1 MASLCFSV
9 RSSSSCAV
17 KKIHRIKCFRN
28 NDQTRRLFSVTCGAM
43 TSLLGRTRRGRHAL
57 PCFFLLFPLGDRQAS
72 SVVTRNYLLTGE
84 AAGKN
89 KPLADGGGAPLN
101 EARHAC
107 GKMSRR
113 HERGKEMARGGRR
126 RKNAAHETSST
137 RKKPFF
143 PSRNRAEEMPS
154 RLASYHQL
162 GEDPVQLVVGRHGQ
176 RRLHGL
182 RGKVLPQPVGDLRL
196 VAAVETAEE
205 GGGGEAAIATAA
217 ALPGSHGAPWPR
229 LLARGGGGLVTACAP
244 SERPGR
250 QRPPR
255 QLART

>member
-143 PSRNRAEEMPS
+143 PSRNRAESTQGDAEPARFLPPTRRRS
-154 RLASYHQL
+154 RPA
-162 GEDPVQLVVGRHGQ
+162 
-176 RRLHGL
+176 RR
-182 RGKVLPQPVGDLRL
+182 RPAW
-196 VAAVETAEE
+196 AA
-205 GGGGEAAIATAA
+205 
-217 ALPGSHGAPWPR
+217 PAPWP
-229 LLARGGGGLVTACAP
+229 AGQSPPAAC
-244 SERPGR
+244 R
-250 QRPPR
+250 
-255 QLART
+255 